1 MSTRLSPKS
10 ASASAKVKAASP
22 SAAKTPA
29 PAPAATAAA
38 TGPKAAGEW
47 TFLTNHAHI
56 LLCLAADPEL
66 RVRDLALRV
75 GITERAVQK
84 IIAEL
89 EAASILARERDGR
102 RNRYTIHGHLPLR
115 HPVEAHRSLN
125 DLIRAIL

>member
-1 MSTRLSPKS
+1 MSTPVSPKS
-10 ASASAKVKAASP
+10 SASTHKGKEAQPIKAPTASAALKPA
-22 SAAKTPA
+22 TPA
-29 PAPAATAAA
+29 
-38 TGPKAAGEW
+38 PKAAGEW

>member
-1 MSTRLSPKS
+1 MPSRPRPI
-10 ASASAKVKAASP
+10 ASAATSGNH
-22 SAAKTPA
+22 PA
-29 PAPAATAAA
+29 PLPQPVRPAAVGGAAVV
-38 TGPKAAGEW
+38 EW
-47 TFLTNHAHI
+47 TFLTNHAHV
-56 LLCLAADPEL
+56 LLCLAGDPEL

-89 EAASILARERDGR
+89 EAGAVLAREREGR

-125 DLIRAIL
+125 DLVRAILG